1 MAAIQIGQP
10 NYGLLNT
17 NAPAEA
23 ALAPIKGMGAVNAL
37 RAQQLQNEASQ
48 FEMQNALAEQ
58 EAYKRAAQGE
68 GSVTQNLMGAGLG
81 GKAAAYQK
89 ATADALKTQGDVLKS
104 RIEQSR
110 FALEGVRTPEQ
121 YLQWHIANHQDPVM
135 GQWLTSRGITPQQSM
150 QNIQAA
156 LQVPGGFDKLLTESK
171 IGSEK
176 TIEMLNQQQQRMQGT
191 VPAGYRMT
199 PEGNLE
205 AIPGGPTTT
214 PLAPKELQKRNAD
227 FPAAKSA
234 VEGYETK
241 ADNFVKDLQALRD
254 HPGLDSITGIAAG
267 RLPGVTAEG
276 RAAQALYDKIVA
288 KGGFQALQDLRAA
301 SKTGGA
307 LGNVSNQE
315 GKQLVQSFAAI
326 DRRQNAEDV
335 RAALEQAIADVEG
348 SKTRVRDAYDTT
360 YEYKLGGGTPATGGA
375 PVTGNSPAAQALARF
390 RASKGQ

>member
-1 MAAIQIGQP
+1 MAEP
-10 NYGLLNT
+10 NYGLLDT
-17 NAPAEA
+17 SLPYKVGGSV
-23 ALAPIKGMGAVNAL
+23 LKGMGDVNAL
-37 RAQQLQNEASQ
+37 RSQQLQNQAAE
-48 FEMQNALAEQ
+48 FEIQNALAEQ
-58 EAYKRAAQGE
+58 EAYKQAAQG
-68 GSVTQNLMGAGLG
+68 GIGIQQALMERGLG
-81 GKAAAYQK
+81 GKAAAYGKTTAETQK
-89 ATADALKTQGDVLKS
+89 LG
-104 RIEQSR
+104 
-110 FALEGVRTPEQ
+110 LEGQ
-121 YLQWHIANHQDPVM
+121 YKKIELQRARM
-135 GQWLTSRGITPQQSM
+135 GQLAADPSDQNVMATLQQQLQNNEITPQQA
-150 QNIQAA
+150 QQAWG
-156 LQVPGGFDKLLTESK
+156 QVQMMNPQQRTEYFTKMGVSLDTLY
-171 IGSEK
+171 K
-176 TIEMLNQQQQRMQGT
+176 TQAERQQRMQGT

-214 PLAPKELQKRNAD
+214 PLSPKELQKRNAD

-315 GKQLVQSFAAI
+315 GKQLIQSFAAI

-335 RAALEQAIADVEG
+335 RAALDQAIADVEG
-348 SKTRVRDAYDTT
+348 SKARVRDAYDTT
-360 YEYKLGGGTPATGGA
+360 YEYKLSDAAPAAGGA

>member
-1 MAAIQIGQP
+1 MAQP
-10 NYGLLNT
+10 DFGLLNT
-17 NAPAEA
+17 ALPYKIGGA
-23 ALAPIKGMGAVNAL
+23 AVQGMADVNAL
-37 RAQQLQNEASQ
+37 RSQQLQNQAVE
-48 FEMQNALAEQ
+48 FEIQNALAEQ
-58 EAYKRAAQGE
+58 EAYKQAARGE
-68 GSVTQNLMGAGLG
+68 GSVTQNLLGAGLG

-89 ATADALKTQGDVLKS
+89 STAEAQKLGLEGQYKKVELQRARMGQLAADPSDQNVMATLQQQLQTGEITPDQAQQAWGQVQMMNPQQRTEYFTKMGVSLDTLYKTQA
-104 RIEQSR
+104 E
-110 FALEGVRTPEQ
+110 
-121 YLQWHIANHQDPVM
+121 
-135 GQWLTSRGITPQQSM
+135 
-150 QNIQAA
+150 
-156 LQVPGGFDKLLTESK
+156 
-171 IGSEK
+171 
-176 TIEMLNQQQQRMQGT
+176 QQQRMRGT

-199 PEGNLE
+199 DQGTLE

-227 FPAAKSA
+227 YPVAKSA
-234 VEGYETK
+234 IEGYETK

-254 HPGLDSITGIAAG
+254 HPGLADITGIAAG
-267 RLPGVTAEG
+267 RLPGLTKEG

-326 DRRQNAEDV
+326 DRRQDAPDV
-335 RAALEQAIADVEG
+335 QAAIDQAIADVEG
-348 SKTRVRDAYDTT
+348 SKTRMREAFDTT
-360 YEYKLGGGTPATGGA
+360 YEYKLGGGTPTTGGA

>member
-1 MAAIQIGQP
+1 MAEP
-10 NYGLLNT
+10 NYNLLNT
-17 NAPAEA
+17 QIPAQAAAAPMQ
-23 ALAPIKGMGAVNAL
+23 G
-37 RAQQLQNEASQ
+37 AQQANAFVSQMLQNKATNMEI
-48 FEMQNALAEQ
+48 QNAMAEQ
-58 EAYKRAAQGE
+58 EAYKKAGGDVAAAQ
-68 GSVTQNLMGAGLG
+68 QNLMGAGLG
-81 GKAAAYQK
+81 KQSVALGKSVAETQQAQM
-89 ATADALKTQGDVLKS
+89 KTLAERLPIQRDMAKDMAFNPS
-104 RIEQSR
+104 
-110 FALEGVRTPEQ
+110 
-121 YLQWHIANHQDPVM
+121 D
-135 GQWLTSRGITPQQSM
+135 
-150 QNIQAA
+150 QNIQAH
-156 LQVPGGFDKLLTESK
+156 LQDQVIKGWITSQEAQMRWQRVAGMNPQQREQFFLQGATKAEDV
-171 IGSEK
+171 
-176 TIEMLNQQQQRMQGT
+176 MQQQLRQQERERGT

-199 PEGNLE
+199 SEGTLE

-335 RAALEQAIADVEG
+335 RAALDQAISDVEG

-360 YEYKLGGGTPATGGA
+360 YEYKLGGGTPAAGGT
-375 PVTGNSPAAQALARF
+375 PVTGNSPAAQALAKF

>member
-1 MAAIQIGQP
+1 MAGEI
-10 NYGLLNT
+10 NFGLLNT
-17 NAPAEA
+17 EAPMQA
-23 ALAPIKGMGAVNAL
+23 ALAPIRGMGAVNAL
-37 RAQQLQNEASQ
+37 AAQNLQNEANQ

-58 EAYKRAAQGE
+58 EAYKRAAQGQ
-68 GSVTQNLMGAGLG
+68 GSVSQNLLGAGLG
-81 GKAAAYQK
+81 GKAAAYQRT
-89 ATADALKTQGDVLKS
+89 TAEAQKLGFESQLKKLEIQQGVNSQL
-104 RIEQSR
+104 
-110 FALEGVRTPEQ
+110 A
-121 YLQWHIANHQDPVM
+121 ADP
-135 GQWLTSRGITPQQSM
+135 SD
-150 QNIQAA
+150 QNIQSSLLRMRDNGLIDNQQMMQAWS
-156 LQVPGGFDKLLTESK
+156 QVKDKTLEQRSQYFTQMSVKADTLFRTQAE
-171 IGSEK
+171 
-176 TIEMLNQQQQRMQGT
+176 QQQRMQGT
-191 VPAGYRMT
+191 VPPGYRMNQQGT
-199 PEGNLE
+199 LE

-227 FPAAKSA
+227 FPAAKAA

-335 RAALEQAIADVEG
+335 RAALDQAIADVEG

-360 YEYKLGGGTPATGGA
+360 YEYKLGGSTPAAGGGA
-375 PVTGNSPAAQALARF
+375 PTSGSPAANAYNQWKQQRS
-390 RASKGQ
+390 R

>member
-1 MAAIQIGQP
+1 MAEP
-10 NYGLLNT
+10 NYNLLNT
-17 NAPAEA
+17 ATPAEA

-37 RAQQLQNEASQ
+37 QSQQLQNQAAQMEI
-48 FEMQNALAEQ
+48 QNALAEQ
-58 EAYKRAAQGE
+58 EAYKQAGGDVAAAQK
-68 GSVTQNLMGAGLG
+68 NLMGAGLG
-81 GKAAAYQK
+81 RQ
-89 ATADALKTQGDVLKS
+89 ATALGKSVAETQQAQMKAMAERLPIQRDMAKDMAFNPS
-104 RIEQSR
+104 
-110 FALEGVRTPEQ
+110 
-121 YLQWHIANHQDPVM
+121 D
-135 GQWLTSRGITPQQSM
+135 
-150 QNIQAA
+150 QNIQAH
-156 LQVPGGFDKLLTESK
+156 LQDQVIKGWITPQEAQMRWQRVAGMNPQQREQFFLQGATKAEDLL
-171 IGSEK
+171 
-176 TIEMLNQQQQRMQGT
+176 QQQTRVEERTRGT

-227 FPAAKSA
+227 YPIAKSA
-234 VEGYETK
+234 IDGYETK

-254 HPGLDSITGIAAG
+254 HPGLADITGIAAG
-267 RLPGVTAEG
+267 RLPGLTKEG

-326 DRRQNAEDV
+326 DRRQDAPDV
-335 RAALEQAIADVEG
+335 QAAIDQAIADVEG
-348 SKTRVRDAYDTT
+348 SKTRMREAFDTT
-360 YEYKLGGGTPATGGA
+360 YEYKLGGGTSAAGGA

>member
-1 MAAIQIGQP
+1 MAQPDYRLLDTNLPYKIGGSVLQ
-10 NYGLLNT
+10 
-17 NAPAEA
+17 
-23 ALAPIKGMGAVNAL
+23 GMQDVNAL
-37 RAQQLQNEASQ
+37 RSQQLQNQAAE
-48 FEMQNALAEQ
+48 FEIQNALAEQ
-58 EAYKRAAQGE
+58 EAYKQAARGE
-68 GSVTQNLMGAGLG
+68 GSVTQNLLGAGLG

-89 ATADALKTQGDVLKS
+89 STAEAQKLGLEGQYKKVELQRARMGQLAADPSDQNVMATLQQQLQTGEITPDQAQQAWGQVQMMNPQQRTEYFTKMGVSLDTLYKTQA
-104 RIEQSR
+104 E
-110 FALEGVRTPEQ
+110 
-121 YLQWHIANHQDPVM
+121 
-135 GQWLTSRGITPQQSM
+135 
-150 QNIQAA
+150 
-156 LQVPGGFDKLLTESK
+156 
-171 IGSEK
+171 
-176 TIEMLNQQQQRMQGT
+176 QQQRMRGT

-199 PEGNLE
+199 DQGTLE

-227 FPAAKSA
+227 YPVAKSA
-234 VEGYETK
+234 IEGYETK

-254 HPGLDSITGIAAG
+254 HPGLADITGIAAG
-267 RLPGVTAEG
+267 RLPGLTKEG

-326 DRRQNAEDV
+326 DRRQDAPDV
-335 RAALEQAIADVEG
+335 QAAIDQAIADVEG
-348 SKTRVRDAYDTT
+348 SKTRMREAFDTT

>member
-1 MAAIQIGQP
+1 MAQP
-10 NYGLLNT
+10 DFGLLNT
-17 NAPAEA
+17 ELPYKIGGA
-23 ALAPIKGMGAVNAL
+23 AVQGMADVNAL
-37 RAQQLQNEASQ
+37 RSQQLQNQAAE
-48 FEMQNALAEQ
+48 FEIKNALAEQ
-58 EAYKRAAQGE
+58 EAYKQAAQGDI
-68 GSVTQNLMGAGLG
+68 GVQQSLMERGLG
-81 GKAAAYQK
+81 KQAAAYGKTTAEAQK
-89 ATADALKTQGDVLKS
+89 LG
-104 RIEQSR
+104 
-110 FALEGVRTPEQ
+110 LEGQ
-121 YLQWHIANHQDPVM
+121 YKKVELQRARM
-135 GQWLTSRGITPQQSM
+135 GQLAADPSDQNVMATLQQQLQNNEITPQQA
-150 QNIQAA
+150 QQAWG
-156 LQVPGGFDKLLTESK
+156 QVQMMNPQQRTEYFTKMGVSLDTLY
-171 IGSEK
+171 K
-176 TIEMLNQQQQRMQGT
+176 TQAEQQQRMRGT

-199 PEGNLE
+199 DQGTLE

-227 FPAAKSA
+227 FPAAKAA

-254 HPGLDSITGIAAG
+254 HPGLADITGIAAG
-267 RLPGVTAEG
+267 RLPGLTKEG

-315 GKQLVQSFAAI
+315 GKQLIQSFAAI
-326 DRRQNAEDV
+326 DRRQDIGDV
-335 RAALEQAIADVEG
+335 QAALDQAIADVEG

-360 YEYKLGGGTPATGGA
+360 YEYKLGGGTPAAGST

>member
-1 MAAIQIGQP
+1 MAGEI
-10 NYGLLNT
+10 NFGLLNRD
-17 NAPAEA
+17 APAEA

-37 RAQQLQNEASQ
+37 ISQDIQNQQQQ
-48 FEMQNALAEQ
+48 FDLKNALAEQ
-58 EAYKRAAQGE
+58 EAYKQAAQG
-68 GSVTQNLMGAGLG
+68 GTTAPQALMERGLG
-81 GKAAAYQK
+81 RQAMAYQK
-89 ATADALKTQGDVLKS
+89 NVGETQQAQMKALAERLPIQREMAKQM
-104 RIEQSR
+104 
-110 FALEGVRTPEQ
+110 ALNPSPEN
-121 YLQWHIANHQDPVM
+121 IVANVKYQVGM
-135 GQWLTSRGITPQQSM
+135 GWMTPQQAQETLNNLSTM
-150 QNIQAA
+150 SPQQLTAYFTSSA
-156 LQVPGGFDKLLTESK
+156 TKAEDFGKMLQEQ
-171 IGSEK
+171 E
-176 TIEMLNQQQQRMQGT
+176 QRMTGT

-199 PEGNLE
+199 QQGTLE

-335 RAALEQAIADVEG
+335 RAALDQAIADVEG